1 MSLVRGTL
9 ILSIVP
15 AYYFARYS
23 PPGIADVDAPSVI
36 ISYLINLIK
45 DTAALLI
52 LGQPAHL

>member
-36 ISYLINLIK
+36 EKI
-45 DTAALLI
+45 AFF
-52 LGQPAHL
+52 